1 MRRRSFSAWGL
12 RCTSGTPSVSALLG
26 FQIGG
31 NFGQQLAQLSAG
43 DRLVGILPAA
53 DELGRVRETTPGTGC
68 WPPAGPVAPLLR
80 GNRRGD
86 LVGEHDFPSCQ

>member
-1 MRRRSFSAWGL
+1 MPMT
-12 RCTSGTPSVSALLG
+12 RCASTSP
-26 FQIGG
+26 
-31 NFGQQLAQLSAG
+31 AG
-43 DRLVGILPAA
+43 
-53 DELGRVRETTPGTGC
+53 VRETTPGTGC